1 MLIAQITDIHLGF
14 EPGNPDEFN
23 RQRLDALL
31 AHINNGPNR
40 PDLLLAT
47 GDLVDLGDVESY
59 QRLQEAL
66 SVVSC
71 PVLMGLGNH
80 DLRDNFHQ
88 QFPETPVAGGFIQ
101 YVKDYDGLRVIMLDT
116 LDEGRHGGAFCETRA
131 AWLKARLAE
140 EKTVPT
146 VLVMHHPPVEV
157 GIDWM
162 NTHPNEP
169 WVARFAG
176 AIEGADQ
183 IKGII
188 CGHLH
193 RNIVVPW
200 HGTAIAICASTAPQ
214 VTLDLRPI
222 DPDLPDDRPMI
233 VADPPSYALHFWNG
247 RELVT
252 HFANANEPAT
262 LARYNVGMQPLVQS
276 LLAERNVVES
286 T

>member
-131 AWLKARLAE
+131 AWLTARLAE